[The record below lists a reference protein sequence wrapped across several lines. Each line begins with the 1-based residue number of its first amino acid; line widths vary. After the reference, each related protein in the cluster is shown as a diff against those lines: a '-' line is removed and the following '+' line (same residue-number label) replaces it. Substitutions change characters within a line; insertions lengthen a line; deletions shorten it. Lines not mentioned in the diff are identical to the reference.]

1 MKTERDK
8 RMITELESKI
18 LHKVARIEFPY
29 DYGADVKDI
38 LLTDDSMFAINSLLN
53 AGLLSGNSRHFYLTD
68 EGLEAIGGASF
79 VDHLWKH
86 CSTPNMKR
94 SNYES

>member
-8 RMITELESKI
+8 RMITELESQI

-38 LLTDDSMFAINSLLN
+38 LLILRMSVMLAC
-53 AGLLSGNSRHFYLTD
+53 
-68 EGLEAIGGASF
+68 LE
-79 VDHLWKH
+79 
-86 CSTPNMKR
+86 
-94 SNYES
+94 